1 MNKMT
6 RVGRII
12 AAIGLVAVAAACQ
25 KSISIKIETEVPD
38 ALVNKLPISV
48 SVVYTDGF
56 RNHEYAEDSEERG
69 SWRITS
75 GDSHVA
81 TFNRIFQSLFEQF
94 NVISGVENA
103 QVDLAIV
110 PKITSMQFSTPD
122 ETGLDYFEAWVSYE
136 LQLQSGAGEVLPPWQ
151 FSAYGNA
158 ERARLA
164 GAQTAL
170 NESLSKALRNAGA
183 TLATE
188 FENHPP
194 IERLL
199 QAPH

>member
-1 MNKMT
+1 MNKVT
-6 RVGRII
+6 RI
-12 AAIGLVAVAAACQ
+12 ARVIATIGLAAVAAACQ
-25 KSISIKIETEVPD
+25 KSISITVESEVLD
-38 ALVNKLPISV
+38 ALVNRLPISV
-48 SVVYTDGF
+48 GVVYTDGF

-69 SWRITS
+69 SWRIHS

-94 NVISGVENA
+94 NVVSGAENA
-103 QVDLAIV
+103 QVDLVIV
-110 PKITSMQFSTPD
+110 PKIASMQFSMPD
-122 ETGLDYFEAWVSYE
+122 ETGLDYFEAWISYE
-136 LQLQSGAGEVLPPWQ
+136 LQLQSGAGQVLPPWQ

-164 GAQTAL
+164 GAETAL

-194 IERLL
+194 LKRLL
-199 QAPH
+199 QAPR